1 MIYLPVVILAEKERS
16 KILLLF
22 LLVSNIFKIASIL
35 VKNKELRGDFE
46 FKIILVSII
55 MCVK

>member
-55 MCVK
+55 VCVK